1 MRHIVLAGGRP
12 LALAALVTLL
22 CTSLAAPPTA
32 EARSGSAAP
41 PAAVNPAMGEMLF
54 DQCVQWV
61 SMNGQGI
68 VQTNDF
74 YIDLLAELD
83 LDTSTHR
90 GPMRIWW
97 QAPDKYRQEL
107 TANRRTT
114 TKILNGD
121 RMWIVQPTGQ
131 SQRMHGTAA
140 GVGAIRQLK
149 DDRER
154 LGDLAQFMTLRGLKG
169 PGVRFTFVG
178 PTRGSGTYAGNWLK
192 ITRHAQGGAR
202 IHFWL
207 AHTRNAQGQYRATY
221 PGIVRIDGDPARN
234 LPTEDYILKNW
245 VAPRASSPRALRYP
259 SVIEAYSIQR
269 GRAPLRFLR
278 ATVRD
283 IKINSGID
291 ASRFR
296 PPMRS
301 GPPPRRR

>member
-1 MRHIVLAGGRP
+1 MRRFHSI
-12 LALAALVTLL
+12 ALTALFALV
-22 CTSLAAPPTA
+22 CVGADPVPAD
-32 EARSGSAAP
+32 ARGGSAQP
-41 PAAVNPAMGEMLF
+41 PPVAVNPAMGQALF

-61 SMNGQGI
+61 SMNGTGI
-68 VQTNDF
+68 TQTSDF
-74 YIDLLAELD
+74 YIDLIAEMD
-83 LDTSTHR
+83 LDSSSHR

-107 TANRRTT
+107 TSNRRTT

-121 RMWIVQPTGQ
+121 RMWIVQPNGRAN
-131 SQRMHGTAA
+131 RMHGTAA

-154 LGDLAQFMTLRGLKG
+154 LGDLAQFMTLRSLKG

-178 PTRGSGTYAGNWLK
+178 QTRGSGTYAGNWLK
-192 ITRHAQGGAR
+192 VTRTATGGAT

-207 AHTRNAQGQYRATY
+207 AYTRDQSGQFRATY

-234 LPTEDYILKNW
+234 LPTEDYILRNW
-245 VAPRASSPRALRYP
+245 VAPRRGSPRTLRYP
-259 SVIEAYSIQR
+259 SQIEAYSIQR

-278 ATVRD
+278 AQVRD
-283 IKINSGID
+283 IKINTGID

-296 PPMRS
+296 PPT
-301 GPPPRRR
+301 RR